1 MRARIY
7 AHFSSMPL
15 AQSAACS
22 LQNHGCT
29 PYAFQIVSNPCP
41 KATHLPFVGGSLFPA
56 CSGAQNVS
64 WPLAV
69 PSKSSFHPLFPGNP
83 SEKEPPHMTHTTALP
98 AAVWARSPKD
108 GVTLMIQTDSHL
120 ASPTARLLKCC
131 GGQGIFIF

>member
-22 LQNHGCT
+22 LEDHGCT

-41 KATHLPFVGGSLFPA
+41 KIPHLPFVGGSLVPA
-56 CSGAQNVS
+56 CSGAQNLS

-69 PSKSSFHPLFPGNP
+69 PSKSSSRLLFPGNP
-83 SEKEPPHMTHTTALP
+83 SETEPPHMAHITALP

-131 GGQGIFIF
+131 GGRGISIF